1 MAPWQPSG
9 ILKLPGMSLNTVLA
23 ISSGDSTEHREYNS
37 FTEFRTGKHV
47 CVCVCV
53 CVCACREG
61 CLVVSALQG
70 EFDVVRS
77 QALMSS
83 EPNFIKK

>member
-53 CVCACREG
+53 CVCVHVERDALW
-61 CLVVSALQG
+61 CLLSK
-70 EFDVVRS
+70 ES
-77 QALMSS
+77 LM
-83 EPNFIKK
+83 